1 MANFASNRIE
11 QYFMKKSLAILFRE
25 TAQHILPQV
34 IQWRRHLHANPELS
48 FKEFNTQNY
57 VSGVLTQLG
66 IEHTQGAA
74 GTGIVA
80 IIHGNEPQS
89 AVVAL
94 RADMDAL
101 PIQEQNN
108 VPYKSTIPGVMHAC
122 GHDVHTASLLG
133 AASILQQTKTAWSGS
148 VKLLFQP
155 GEELL
160 PGGAS
165 LMIRDGVLEN
175 PSPSSIFGQHVH
187 PPLEAGKIGLR
198 PGRYMASCDEIYM
211 TVRGKGGHGALPQDV
226 VDPILITSH
235 IIVALQQIISRNTD
249 PTIPA
254 VLSFGKITSNG
265 GATNVIPDEVKVLGT
280 FRTMDEPWRMEAHR
294 RMIKMAES
302 IAEGMGGSC
311 EFIIEVGYPTLFND
325 EVLTVQAKADAED
338 YLGAEN
344 VVELPIRLTAED
356 FSYYS
361 QKMPA
366 CFYRLGTGNKE
377 KGIVSPIHTSTFD
390 IDESALEVGAG
401 LMAWMAVC
409 DLNRKI
415 QHEEHSET
423 EK

>member
-1 MANFASNRIE
+1 MELKNRVKQIAKDIAE
-11 QYFMKKSLAILFRE
+11 DIISVR
-25 TAQHILPQV
+25 H
-34 IQWRRHLHANPELS
+34 HLHSHPELS
-48 FKEFNTQNY
+48 FQEFETAKYISSELKKIGLNPIE
-57 VSGVLTQLG
+57 G
-66 IEHTQGAA
+66 IAE
-74 GTGIVA
+74 TGISVL
-80 IIHGNEPQS
+80 IEGKNPQKK
-89 AVVAL
+89 VIAL

-101 PIQEQNN
+101 PITEANQI
-108 VPYKSTIPGVMHAC
+108 PYKSKNIGVMHAC
-122 GHDVHTASLLG
+122 GHDVHSSSLLG
-133 AASILQQTKTAWSGS
+133 TATILHQLRNEFEGS
-148 VKLLFQP
+148 VKLIFQP
-155 GEELL
+155 GEEKA

-165 LMIRDGVLEN
+165 LMIRDGVFEN

-187 PPLEAGKIGLR
+187 PPLEAGKIRLR

-226 VDPILITSH
+226 VDPILITTH
-235 IIVALQQIISRNTD
+235 IIVALQQIMSRNTD

-401 LMAWMAVC
+401 LMAWMAIC